1 MFSVEKPSVDL
12 INSWPM
18 IIWFLLPLLSPR
30 GEKELRSAAAAIC
43 VISQKNEPKVR
54 PAVSL
59 AQKRGGAALHGAI
72 KREGKEGNKKS
83 GGFSCVAPLS
93 VN

>member
-1 MFSVEKPSVDL
+1 
-12 INSWPM
+12 M

-54 PAVSL
+54 RYVAHK
-59 AQKRGGAALHGAI
+59 KRGGNAAWGDRARRKRGAKNGAGYSVLWSAAL
-72 KREGKEGNKKS
+72 
-83 GGFSCVAPLS
+83 C
-93 VN
+93 